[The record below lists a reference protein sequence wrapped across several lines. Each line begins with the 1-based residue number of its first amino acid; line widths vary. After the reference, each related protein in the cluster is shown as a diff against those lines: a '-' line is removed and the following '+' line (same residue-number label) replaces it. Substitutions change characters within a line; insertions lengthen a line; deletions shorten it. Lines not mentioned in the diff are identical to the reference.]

1 MSLSPR
7 NDILQQAVG
16 TNATEQGTWLLG
28 QNEGG
33 NVVRFTPGQIAV
45 AGLEAIPLGGS
56 LVVSGGTLQDANT
69 APSAGFVVSNGST
82 LQTGTAGAGLSFSSG
97 TLSLSGTIVGSGL
110 LTGNTLTAASGTL
123 ALPAPSAGMVYSSG
137 SAIAAATI
145 GTGLVY
151 SGGTLSLSGIG
162 LSALPSS
169 VQSVS
174 VPFSYEGAPVAGQ
187 TRVVNLAQASVIP
200 ANFSGTVGWFN
211 TVATS
216 SSAFVLRVRASGTI
230 VTHGTLTINS
240 GGTVTASVQAARTL
254 AAGDALMFDPPS
266 PADATLAD
274 GGFTLLLT
282 RA

>member
-16 TNATEQGTWLLG
+16 TNATEQETWLLG

-56 LVVSGGTLQDANT
+56 LVVSGGTLQDVNT

-123 ALPAPSAGMVYSSG
+123 SLPAPSAGMVYSSG
-137 SAIAAATI
+137 SAIGAATL

-174 VPFSYEGAPVAGQ
+174 VPFSYEGTPVAGQ
-187 TRVVNLAQASVIP
+187 TRVVNLAQACVIP
-200 ANFSGTVGWFN
+200 TDFSGSVGWFN
-211 TVATS
+211 TAATS